1 MRSVLL
7 VVWGTVAKV
16 LFNLIV
22 SNFLG
27 QLQRPQHFVR
37 CAMPFAIFA
46 KTFRA
51 VYQGPVIRLV
61 SGGSPEVETADQML
75 GKENQLER
83 IETVP

>member
-1 MRSVLL
+1 
-7 VVWGTVAKV
+7 
-16 LFNLIV
+16 
-22 SNFLG
+22 
-27 QLQRPQHFVR
+27 
-37 CAMPFAIFA
+37 MPFAIFA